1 MMRSYH
7 ELKDLCHFGEGNWR
21 LSKSG
26 KIQFSVKIFQLLSSS
41 VYQILIFSVFQ
52 FRSFSV
58 TQCQLPVT
66 QFFTY
71 SVSKCFNVSVS
82 WANQSITTWHAWKA
96 KHKNAV
102 KKSTKEAWK
111 VAWKEAGS
119 KVAFDVV
126 GYKLKSIWM
135 SKEQQQPGPTAA
147 CRMRFYERDCINH
160 VSVVLKDDR
169 TTLLLQNTSLCH
181 NSQYSQ
187 DYYEKMRGTKSFKS
201 YEYDAWLQ
209 FKWLLLT
216 PKLK

>member
-1 MMRSYH
+1 M
-7 ELKDLCHFGEGNWR
+7 KTF
-21 LSKSG
+21 
-26 KIQFSVKIFQLLSSS
+26 KILQNS
-41 VYQILIFSVFQ
+41 IFSQNISTSQ
-52 FRSFSV
+52 FLGLSNSDILSFSV
-58 TQCQLPVT
+58 S
-66 QFFTY
+66 QFLSY
-71 SVSKCFNVSVS
+71 SVSVTSYSVSQFFNVSVS

-201 YEYDAWLQ
+201 VEYYAWLQ
-209 FKWLLLT
+209 WEWLLLT

>member
-1 MMRSYH
+1 M
-7 ELKDLCHFGEGNWR
+7 K
-21 LSKSG
+21 KS
-26 KIQFSVKIFQLLSSS
+26 VAQLLS
-41 VYQILIFSVFQ
+41 Y
-52 FRSFSV
+52 SV
-58 TQCQLPVT
+58 TQLLSYSVT
-66 QFFTY
+66 QFLSF
-71 SVSKCFNVSVS
+71 SLPQFFNVSS
-82 WANQSITTWHAWKA
+82 QFLSRQNQSITTWHAWKA

-209 FKWLLLT
+209 WLLLT

>member
-1 MMRSYH
+1 MIVPFWSWNLSDTTHVRSH
-7 ELKDLCHFGEGNWR
+7 TK
-21 LSKSG
+21 
-26 KIQFSVKIFQLLSSS
+26 FQLVWAINTAFTRGGQNVPPPL
-41 VYQILIFSVFQ
+41 
-52 FRSFSV
+52 
-58 TQCQLPVT
+58 TQMCSWDPLTIRVKDT
-66 QFFTY
+66 FC
-71 SVSKCFNVSVS
+71 VSK
-82 WANQSITTWHAWKA
+82 
-96 KHKNAV
+96 
-102 KKSTKEAWK
+102 TKCL
-111 VAWKEAGS
+111 KEAGS

-201 YEYDAWLQ
+201 YEYDA
-209 FKWLLLT
+209 
-216 PKLK
+216 